1 MLVSEFIN
9 SEAFKKADDDS
20 TIWSWD
26 RLNGYYQFNTYMAH
40 VGRFLRLSRINGENM
55 TKESFLK
62 NAFKYS
68 TTRVEMNIWKRLLI
82 TYASARCSVV
92 LEDRGIVIR
101 RDESYPLEK
110 AEESFFRMNRITK
123 DMVCIPKDFNNGEY
137 A

>member
-1 MLVSEFIN
+1 
-9 SEAFKKADDDS
+9 
-20 TIWSWD
+20 
-26 RLNGYYQFNTYMAH
+26 
-40 VGRFLRLSRINGENM
+40 M